1 MTPEA
6 PAPGA
11 AVALVPAEIAK
22 LHALVRAQPEA
33 HGASTSSPRAL
44 TVAASSALS
53 IGHVDDALALVR
65 GALALDPKSAR
76 AWAIAGDALWAA
88 GHAKDARVAYE
99 EAVAL
104 DDKDLATVVN
114 CARAQLATGAPSEA
128 RAHLDYVLLQSPSA
142 ELVAQAT
149 ALLDATPDASD
160 SEDGET
166 P

>member
-1 MTPEA
+1 MAPEVSGA
-6 PAPGA
+6 PDA
-11 AVALVPAEIAK
+11 AFALAPAEIAK

-33 HGASTSSPRAL
+33 QGSSPRAL
-44 TVAASSALS
+44 TIAASSALV

-76 AWAIAGDALWAA
+76 AWAVAGDALWQA
-88 GHAKDARVAYE
+88 GKPAEARVAYE

-104 DDKDLATVVN
+104 DDKDLATIVN
-114 CARAQLATGAPSEA
+114 CARAQLATGAVSEA
-128 RAHLDYVLLQSPSA
+128 RAHLDFVLLQSPSA
-142 ELVAQAT
+142 ELVETAT